1 MKTVLSIALVA
12 TCSVLLAAPSFADTA
27 QLELFSDAGLSSC
40 SLSDVPGPVIVYV
53 VQTGGEPMSGVR
65 FSAPKPACWNAT
77 WVGDDYGSTGG
88 EAGNSQT
95 VASVA
100 YGQCRTAPALVIR
113 MLFVSAGST
122 SACCAYNTLDA
133 DIYSDCVFPLF
144 HDHPLA
150 TGPKS
155 VTINPDAS
163 CPCALPVA
171 VEPSTWGRVKSL
183 YR

>member
-1 MKTVLSIALVA
+1 MKTMLSIALIA

-27 QLELFSDAGLSSC
+27 QLELFSDAALSSC
-40 SLSDVPGPVIVYV
+40 SLTDVPGLVIVYV
-53 VQTGGEPMSGVR
+53 AQTGGEPMSGVQ

-77 WVGDDYGSTGG
+77 WVGDEWGTSGG
-88 EAGNSQT
+88 EFGNSQT
-95 VASVA
+95 LASVA
-100 YGQCRTAPALVIR
+100 YGECRTAPALVIK
-113 MLFVSAGST
+113 MLFLSAGST
-122 SACCAYNTLDA
+122 SPCCAYNTLDA
-133 DIYSDCVFPLF
+133 DIYSDCVLF
-144 HDHPLA
+144 HDHPLE
-150 TGPKS
+150 TGPRS